1 MKAWRKRLL
10 WSLLVLIA
18 IVATVFAARPRPILA
33 EIATV
38 EAGPLVVTLDEEGET
53 RVRERFVISAPVAGK
68 VLRIEL
74 EPGDRVQR
82 DDTVLAS
89 FAPSA
94 PILLDARSRAQAR
107 ANVEAAKAALGR
119 AQALVEQSQAEL
131 AFSHSEVERYRK
143 LAEEGIVSVERLD
156 SSQLELETR
165 EEAIVAARFQ
175 VSNSR
180 AALEVARAR
189 FVQSS
194 GAGNDGT
201 IIRILSPV
209 DGIVLERLRESEAV
223 VPAGEPLLE
232 IGDPQDLEIVA
243 DYLSRDAVRIRRNQ
257 RVLIERWGGEGVLE
271 GRVRRVEPSG
281 FTKIS
286 ALGVEEQR
294 VNVVVDLSDPPEV
307 WEGLGDGFRVETR
320 VVVWEGEKV
329 VKIPTGALFR
339 RQDSW
344 AVFAVVDGKAQLRLV
359 EVGERNA
366 RAVQILSGVE
376 TGDEVIVHPSDAV
389 SDGKRVRLASS

>member
-1 MKAWRKRLL
+1 
-10 WSLLVLIA
+10 
-18 IVATVFAARPRPILA
+18 
-33 EIATV
+33 
-38 EAGPLVVTLDEEGET
+38 
-53 RVRERFVISAPVAGK
+53 
-68 VLRIEL
+68 
-74 EPGDRVQR
+74 
-82 DDTVLAS
+82 
-89 FAPSA
+89 
-94 PILLDARSRAQAR
+94 
-107 ANVEAAKAALGR
+107 
-119 AQALVEQSQAEL
+119 
-131 AFSHSEVERYRK
+131 
-143 LAEEGIVSVERLD
+143 
-156 SSQLELETR
+156 
-165 EEAIVAARFQ
+165 VAARFQ

-209 DGIVLERLRESEAV
+209 DGIVLGRLRESEAV

-329 VKIPTGALFR
+329 IKIPTGALFR

>member
-89 FAPSA
+89 FEPSA
-94 PILLDARSRAQAR
+94 PILLDARSRA
-107 ANVEAAKAALGR
+107 EAKASVKAAEAALGG

-131 AFSHSEVERYRK
+131 SFSRSEVERYHK
-143 LAEEGIVSVERLD
+143 LTEAGIVSVERLD
-156 SSQLELETR
+156 GSQLELETR
-165 EEAIVAARFQ
+165 QEAIVAARFE

-194 GAGNDGT
+194 GAGNDGM
-201 IIRILSPV
+201 IIHILSPV
-209 DGIVLERLRESEAV
+209 DGIVLGRLRESEAI

-243 DYLSRDAVRIRRNQ
+243 DYLSRDAVRIRRDQ

-320 VVVWEGEKV
+320 VVVWEGEEV

-376 TGDEVIVHPSDAV
+376 TGDAVIVHPSDGV

>member
-89 FAPSA
+89 FEPSA

-320 VVVWEGEKV
+320 VVVWEGQEV